1 MGYIYI
7 YIYNCIQSCLN
18 CSLCPYSGGTS
29 SGKSTCTD
37 SKKGSSFAAE
47 SEAIIEVG
55 GQKKEEDAGSI
66 KGEEDLEMK
75 IITLTEMAS
84 GLSSKDIEE
93 NNITKEFRTIPA
105 TKDAKES
112 RV

>member
-1 MGYIYI
+1 
-7 YIYNCIQSCLN
+7 
-18 CSLCPYSGGTS
+18 
-29 SGKSTCTD
+29 
-37 SKKGSSFAAE
+37 
-47 SEAIIEVG
+47 
-55 GQKKEEDAGSI
+55 
-66 KGEEDLEMK
+66 MK